1 MREDYRI
8 GDPVMDAAQGRA
20 MIVVSD
26 PTETVAEW
34 SERENYSLTENY
46 ANGKFDPDPDEP
58 AVECVYVSD
67 VRSEPSKTYTFPASR
82 LRLID
87 VHHADDGRRIAE
99 RAVLGVLEQLFDL
112 AMTLDAEWAVE
123 PDDFEHALRILLTNH
138 SDRLQEIGEEAH
150 ELADVSHTIGD
161 DADADADATATEE
174 VSD

>member
-20 MIVVSD
+20 MVVVAAPD
-26 PTETVAEW
+26 QTVAEW
-34 SERENYSLTENY
+34 SEANNYDLLENY
-46 ANGKFDPDPDEP
+46 ANAKFDPSPDEP

-87 VHHADDGRRIAE
+87 VHHADDGRRLSE
-99 RAVLGVLEQLFDL
+99 RVALGVLEQLFD
-112 AMTLDAEWAVE
+112 AAYSSG
-123 PDDFEHALRILLTNH
+123 
-138 SDRLQEIGEEAH
+138 SDRTLSILEALAQDAVGKEMTTEAR
-150 ELADVSHTIGD
+150 ELADVAHTVGS
-161 DADADADATATEE
+161 EE